1 MNHDGISVY
10 DRYNEPYYMMLPVS
24 LLLGAVGY
32 VYTIFTSTKIVLSV
46 ALWVAHA
53 LGLPADI
60 AML

>member
-10 DRYNEPYYMMLPVS
+10 DRYNQPYYLMLPVS

-32 VYTIFTSTKIVLSV
+32 VFTIFNSTRAFLSI

-53 LGLPADI
+53 FGLPHDI
-60 AML
+60 ALL

>member
-1 MNHDGISVY
+1 MNHDGMDVH
-10 DRYNEPYYMMLPVS
+10 DRYNTPYYMMLPVS
-24 LLLGAVGY
+24 LVLGAVGY
-32 VYTIFTSTKIVLSV
+32 VYTIFTSTKTVLSV

>member
-24 LLLGAVGY
+24 LVLGAVGY